1 MPFGLRNAPATFVK
15 AVRKILFPI
24 REHSDAYIDDT
35 YTTSNSFSDHMKHLR
50 AFLSV
55 IKNAGLTLSLKKM
68 QICSNYNKICRIS
81 GWKRHY

>member
-15 AVRKILFPI
+15 AIRKILFPI

-35 YTTSNSFSDHMKHLR
+35 YTTSNPFSDRMQHLG

-55 IKNAGLTLSLKKM
+55 IKDAGLTFEFGQM
-68 QICSNYNKICRIS
+68 QACSNYDKVCRTS
-81 GWKRHY
+81 GW